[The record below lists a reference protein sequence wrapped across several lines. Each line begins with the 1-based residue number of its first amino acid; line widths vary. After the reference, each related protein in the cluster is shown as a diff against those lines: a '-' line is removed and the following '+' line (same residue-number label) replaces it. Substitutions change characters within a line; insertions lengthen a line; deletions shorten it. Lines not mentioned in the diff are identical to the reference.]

1 MEAITGE
8 IAFMATAAGKAFL
21 ILMDPTRLMYL
32 AAGCLMGLV
41 LGIVPGIGGLAGTAM
56 LLPFTFNMDPYSAFA
71 LLLGLGSTTTTG
83 DPIPAVLFGVPGG
96 AASAA
101 TVLDGFPMAKKGEA
115 GRALSA
121 SYMSSLMGGVFG
133 ACLLAVSIPIL
144 RPVMLF
150 LGSPELL
157 AFAVL
162 GISMVAL
169 LSGNAP
175 LRGLAAG
182 CLGIMIAMIGTDPQS
197 GTLRWTF
204 NSLYLW
210 DGLPLTPLL
219 LGIFAL
225 PELCDLLIT
234 RTAIA
239 AGFEKADIYK
249 GQWQG
254 VKDCF
259 THWWLIVR
267 CSWIGGGIGSIPGI
281 SASVVDW
288 LAYGHALKTEPGA
301 AQTFGKGDVRGVIA
315 SESSN
320 NAKEGG
326 ALVPTIAFGV
336 PGSATMAILLGAFL
350 IHGLVPGPDMLH
362 KNLDITYSMVWSVAL
377 ANILGAGMCYAFSP
391 QFARLA
397 TLRFSL
403 ILPAVMGIIYIGA
416 FEATRQWGD
425 LYALLFFGLV
435 GWCMKQFKWP
445 RPPLILGAVLGD
457 TIERYMF
464 ISVERYRLSW
474 LDRPVVAIL
483 LFLAIVGM
491 MRPMIQ
497 DIRLH
502 GQVPQAAPAA
512 GGRRE
517 GATVWLVAIIRAALI
532 ATIPLVITDYVVRLF
547 NYAGGAFASTLVM
560 KIVFGVIIVTPVMIW
575 WLRLRDLSRDNA
587 TVVVVAVAVA
597 LAELV
602 TNVSALVTPPPQF
615 ATLMLVGIAIGFMKG
630 AIIGLVL
637 LVWLLFNNATRGNL
651 VEQTNTFIADS
662 IREWNV
668 FTVGFK
674 RMVPR
679 FHPSQLFTIFMLTI
693 LSSMVIMALSWDF
706 SAKIVPLVVGGTGIT
721 VCLLSLLN
729 DMCRKP
735 TVHVESLAESAQ
747 SQVEQKIHMD
757 LASDTEHLPIETI
770 VKRAAR
776 FFGYLVAFMG
786 VMSVIGL
793 VPTVGLF
800 VVIFMRYENRERWKL
815 VITYAI
821 VLVFAISFVFDNVMS
836 IPWPPTLI
844 AQWFPALKFL
854 PSI

>member
-1 MEAITGE
+1 
-8 IAFMATAAGKAFL
+8 
-21 ILMDPTRLMYL
+21 MYL
-32 AAGCLMGLV
+32 AAGCMMGLV

-71 LLLGLGSTTTTG
+71 LLLGLGSTTATG

-121 SYMSSLMGGVFG
+121 CYMSSMMGGIFG

-162 GISMVAL
+162 GISMVAM

-219 LGIFAL
+219 LGVFAL

-234 RTAIA
+234 RQAIA

-259 THWWLIVR
+259 QHWWLIVR

-288 LAYGHALKTEPGA
+288 LAYGHALKTEKGA
-301 AQTFGKGDVRGVIA
+301 ALTFGKGDVRGVIA

-377 ANILGAGMCYAFSP
+377 ANILGAGM
-391 QFARLA
+391 
-397 TLRFSL
+397 
-403 ILPAVMGIIYIGA
+403 
-416 FEATRQWGD
+416 ATRSARSLRG
-425 LYALLFFGLV
+425 
-435 GWCMKQFKWP
+435 
-445 RPPLILGAVLGD
+445 
-457 TIERYMF
+457 
-464 ISVERYRLSW
+464 S
-474 LDRPVVAIL
+474 
-483 LFLAIVGM
+483 
-491 MRPMIQ
+491 
-497 DIRLH
+497 
-502 GQVPQAAPAA
+502 
-512 GGRRE
+512 RRC
-517 GATVWLVAIIRAALI
+517 
-532 ATIPLVITDYVVRLF
+532 
-547 NYAGGAFASTLVM
+547 AS
-560 KIVFGVIIVTPVMIW
+560 
-575 WLRLRDLSRDNA
+575 A
-587 TVVVVAVAVA
+587 
-597 LAELV
+597 
-602 TNVSALVTPPPQF
+602 
-615 ATLMLVGIAIGFMKG
+615 
-630 AIIGLVL
+630 
-637 LVWLLFNNATRGNL
+637 
-651 VEQTNTFIADS
+651 
-662 IREWNV
+662 
-668 FTVGFK
+668 
-674 RMVPR
+674 
-679 FHPSQLFTIFMLTI
+679 
-693 LSSMVIMALSWDF
+693 
-706 SAKIVPLVVGGTGIT
+706 
-721 VCLLSLLN
+721 
-729 DMCRKP
+729 
-735 TVHVESLAESAQ
+735 
-747 SQVEQKIHMD
+747 
-757 LASDTEHLPIETI
+757 
-770 VKRAAR
+770 
-776 FFGYLVAFMG
+776 
-786 VMSVIGL
+786 
-793 VPTVGLF
+793 
-800 VVIFMRYENRERWKL
+800 
-815 VITYAI
+815 
-821 VLVFAISFVFDNVMS
+821 
-836 IPWPPTLI
+836 
-844 AQWFPALKFL
+844 
-854 PSI
+854 